1 MSFSKK
7 AFSSYLEE
15 GEEIIQVIHHSIFTI
30 FKPIAIIV
38 AIFHLLPLLGWYFFE
53 NLALIWLILI
63 IIGFSKIISRLAGW
77 YFNALL
83 VTSMSLLNVEWTGV
97 FNRQATRIEY
107 SQVDAFSYAVM
118 GVFNTVFNFGDL
130 IIDKVGGG
138 QVIIKGA
145 FRPKYT
151 TQYLSEM
158 QSQMVDQQL
167 KKDHESLKG
176 VLTDML
182 RSHISTHGVV
192 ISDE

>member
-1 MSFSKK
+1 MSFNEK
-7 AFSSYLEE
+7 AFGSYLEE

-30 FKPIAIIV
+30 FKPIAIII
-38 AIFHLLPLLGWYFFE
+38 AIFHLLPLLGWYLFE
-53 NLALIWLILI
+53 PLALLWIALMGVGIGKIL
-63 IIGFSKIISRLAGW
+63 SRLAGW

-83 VTSMSLLNVEWTGV
+83 VTSMSLLNVEWAGV

-118 GVFNTVFNFGDL
+118 GVFNTIFNFGDL
-130 IIDKVGGG
+130 IIDKVGGS
-138 QVIIKGA
+138 QVVIKGA
-145 FRPKYT
+145 FRPKHT
-151 TQYLSEM
+151 TQYLSEV

-167 KKDHESLKG
+167 KRDHESLKG